1 MSGASLSAPLMRP
14 RRDLP
19 VVYRCRRPVDCRKGM
34 RALAVLVAQ
43 ERGRDPFADTRYVFT
58 HRRRTAVKCLAWE
71 RNGCCLWHKPLEAER
86 FRWPLYREAA
96 RVSLT
101 GPAWEWR
108 LDGYDLR
115 HGKPHNSLMYKSVL

>member
-58 HRRRTAVKCLAWE
+58 HRRRTAVKGANAHHSISTGIIGGSSSRGIGKLA
-71 RNGCCLWHKPLEAER
+71 NNTMK
-86 FRWPLYREAA
+86 
-96 RVSLT
+96 
-101 GPAWEWR
+101 
-108 LDGYDLR
+108 
-115 HGKPHNSLMYKSVL
+115 